1 MLVTAYPAAAA
12 AAADHS
18 SSAMEA
24 QASGSYSAAADH
36 SNSAMEA
43 QASSSYPAA
52 AGKQQ
57 IIATV
62 LWKRRL
68 VAAIQQLYKL
78 LYKSCIEAKQNN
90 VAGRD
95 CNCSAR
101 SGSPVE
107 NSNKLSL
114 ASFTAANGV
123 ARAVLSQIKPSSCT
137 VAICRQ
143 FCL

>member
-12 AAADHS
+12 DHSNSAVEAQASGSYPAAAAAAAADHS
-18 SSAMEA
+18 NSAMEA
-24 QASGSYSAAADH
+24 QASGSYSAAANH

-43 QASSSYPAA
+43 QASSSYPAAAAA

-90 VAGRD
+90 VAW
-95 CNCSAR
+95 A
-101 SGSPVE
+101 
-107 NSNKLSL
+107 
-114 ASFTAANGV
+114 
-123 ARAVLSQIKPSSCT
+123 
-137 VAICRQ
+137 
-143 FCL
+143 

>member
-1 MLVTAYPAAAA
+1 MEVQASDSL
-12 AAADHS
+12 S
-18 SSAMEA
+18 SSRQQIIATVLEA
-24 QASGSYSAAADH
+24 QASGSYPVAADH
-36 SNSAMEA
+36 SNSAMEV
-43 QASSSYPAA
+43 QASDSLSSSRQQIIATVLWKHRLVAA
-52 AGKQQ
+52 IQQQQQQQ

-107 NSNKLSL
+107 QLSEL
-114 ASFTAANGV
+114 KHAF
-123 ARAVLSQIKPSSCT
+123 AR
-137 VAICRQ
+137 
-143 FCL
+143 

>member
-1 MLVTAYPAAAA
+1 MLVTAYPAAA
-12 AAADHS
+12 DHS
-18 SSAMEA
+18 NSAMEA
-24 QASGSYSAAADH
+24 QTSGSYSAAADH

-43 QASSSYPAA
+43 QASSSYPA

-107 NSNKLSL
+107 QLSEFKQ
-114 ASFTAANGV
+114 AFT
-123 ARAVLSQIKPSSCT
+123 R
-137 VAICRQ
+137 
-143 FCL
+143 

>member
-1 MLVTAYPAAAA
+1 
-12 AAADHS
+12 
-18 SSAMEA
+18 MEA
-24 QASGSYSAAADH
+24 QARGSYSAAADH

-43 QASSSYPAA
+43 QASSSYPAATATAAAA

-68 VAAIQQLYKL
+68 VAAIQQLYKLLCKL

-107 NSNKLSL
+107 QLSEL
-114 ASFTAANGV
+114 KHAF
-123 ARAVLSQIKPSSCT
+123 AR
-137 VAICRQ
+137 
-143 FCL
+143 

>member
-1 MLVTAYPAAAA
+1 
-12 AAADHS
+12 
-18 SSAMEA
+18 MEA
-24 QASGSYSAAADH
+24 QARGSYSAAADH

-43 QASSSYPAA
+43 QASSSYPAATAAA

-101 SGSPVE
+101 SGSPE
-107 NSNKLSL
+107 QLSEL
-114 ASFTAANGV
+114 KHAF
-123 ARAVLSQIKPSSCT
+123 AR
-137 VAICRQ
+137 
-143 FCL
+143 

>member
-12 AAADHS
+12 DHSNSAVEAHASGTCSYPAAAYHS
-18 SSAMEA
+18 NSAMEA

-52 AGKQQ
+52 AAAAAAAGKQQ

-68 VAAIQQLYKL
+68 VAAFQQLYKL

-95 CNCSAR
+95 CNYSAR

-107 NSNKLSL
+107 QLSEL
-114 ASFTAANGV
+114 KQAF
-123 ARAVLSQIKPSSCT
+123 AR
-137 VAICRQ
+137 
-143 FCL
+143 

>member
-12 AAADHS
+12 DHSNSAVEAQASGSYPAAAAADHS
-18 SSAMEA
+18 NSAMEA

-43 QASSSYPAA
+43 QASSSYPVAAAAAAA

-95 CNCSAR
+95 CNCTAR

-107 NSNKLSL
+107 QLSEL
-114 ASFTAANGV
+114 KQAF
-123 ARAVLSQIKPSSCT
+123 AR
-137 VAICRQ
+137 
-143 FCL
+143 

>member
-1 MLVTAYPAAAA
+1 MEHAGKQQIIAKVLWKHRQLSSSRQ
-12 AAADHS
+12 AADHS
-18 SSAMEA
+18 NSAIEV
-24 QASGSYSAAADH
+24 QASGSYSAAAAADH
-36 SNSAMEA
+36 SDSAMEA

-52 AGKQQ
+52 AAGKQQ
-57 IIATV
+57 IIATA
-62 LWKRRL
+62 LWNRRL

-107 NSNKLSL
+107 QLSEL
-114 ASFTAANGV
+114 KHAF
-123 ARAVLSQIKPSSCT
+123 AR
-137 VAICRQ
+137 
-143 FCL
+143 

>member
-1 MLVTAYPAAAA
+1 
-12 AAADHS
+12 
-18 SSAMEA
+18 MEA

-68 VAAIQQLYKL
+68 VAAIQQLYKP

-107 NSNKLSL
+107 QLSEHKL
-114 ASFTAANGV
+114 AF
-123 ARAVLSQIKPSSCT
+123 AR
-137 VAICRQ
+137 
-143 FCL
+143 